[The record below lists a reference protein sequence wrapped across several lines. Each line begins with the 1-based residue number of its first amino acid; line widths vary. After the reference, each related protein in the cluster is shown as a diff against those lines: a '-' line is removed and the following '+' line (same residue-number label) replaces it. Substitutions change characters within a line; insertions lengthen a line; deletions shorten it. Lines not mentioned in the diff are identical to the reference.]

1 MSTGQTN
8 YLFPIAALLVSC
20 FFVMASCEND
30 PREVAQLFEK
40 KKGIEEGHII
50 ESYLS
55 QDGYV
60 KAKLTAP
67 YMLRY
72 QPDSRSQ
79 ADTAYLEF
87 PRTMHVDFFDSTG
100 KKESYLDAR
109 YGKYYEN
116 ERKVLL
122 RDSVLVINMKN
133 GDTLRTQKLWWDQNK
148 SEFSTDDT
156 AYIFTVDKVIL
167 ASGGLRAQQNL
178 TNIKFFNSSGLLS
191 VPKSDSTAGV
201 PNDSLS
207 TGKPDS
213 VKTAPKRNPLKRP
226 DTLRSTLPALFPDRR
241 KDTGSRKPAIFRG
254 KQ

>member
-1 MSTGQTN
+1 M
-8 YLFPIAALLVSC
+8 
-20 FFVMASCEND
+20 
-30 PREVAQLFEK
+30 K
-40 KKGIEEGHII
+40 KRGIEEGHKI

-72 QPDSRSQ
+72 QPDNRIQ
-79 ADTAYLEF
+79 TDTSFIEF

-122 RDSVLVINMKN
+122 QDSVLVINMKN

-156 AYIFTVDKVIL
+156 AYIFTVDKIIL
-167 ASGGLRAQQNL
+167 AAKGLRAQQNL
-178 TNIKFFNSSGLLS
+178 TNIKFFSSSGVLA
-191 VPKSDSTAGV
+191 VPKSDSTAGI

-213 VKTAPKRNPLKRP
+213 VKAAPKPANPLKRP
-226 DTLRSTLPALFPDRR
+226 DTLKSTLPSVFPPRR
-241 KDTGSRKPAIFRG
+241 KDSGNRKPSIFRG
-254 KQ
+254 RQ

>member
-1 MSTGQTN
+1 MLTGQSKYT
-8 YLFPIAALLVSC
+8 FQIAALLMGC
-20 FFVMASCEND
+20 FFIVASCEND
-30 PREVAQLFEK
+30 PEDVKNAFEK
-40 KKGIEEGHII
+40 KAGIEEALKI

-72 QPDSRSQ
+72 LPDARSSRDSS
-79 ADTAYLEF
+79 YLEF
-87 PRTMHVDFFDSTG
+87 PRTLHVDFFDSSG
-100 KKESYLDAR
+100 NKESYLDAR
-109 YGKYYEN
+109 YGKYYET

-156 AYIFTVDKVIL
+156 AYIFQPDKVIL
-167 ASGGLRAQQNL
+167 AANGLQAAQNL
-178 TNIKFFNSSGLLS
+178 TNIKFFNSSGVLS

-207 TGKPDS
+207 AGKPDT
-213 VKTAPKRNPLKRP
+213 VKVAPTPNPLKRP
-226 DTLRSTLPALFPDRR
+226 DTLRSPVPSLIPRGR
-241 KDTGSRKPAIFRG
+241 KDSGNRKPGIFRG
-254 KQ
+254 RQ